1 MSDYVIINGVDLSAV
16 PSLRGKRGKGKRTLD
31 YKAIAQRV
39 AADRAH
45 NAGLSIRAA
54 ASQYLDT
61 SHDDF
66 ENHIRGV
73 ERALK
78 AQSQSA

>member
-1 MSDYVIINGVDLSAV
+1 MSDYPIIDGIDLSAI
-16 PSLRGKRGKGKRTLD
+16 PSLRGKRGKGKRTPYD
-31 YKAIAQRV
+31 YVAVAKLV
-39 AADRAH
+39 AADIAH
-45 NAGLSIRAA
+45 TSGLSIRAA

-66 ENHIRGV
+66 ESHIRGV

-78 AQSQSA
+78 AQS